1 MEVGYERIC
10 KGVSGD
16 PRPNAYTLPTVFS
29 RGFLSEVRR
38 VTYDSSKEAKG
49 AWIIH
54 HGRKLMLDVHGPA
67 EFPAIDVAAKTAT
80 LLAKLGQANQI
91 RIPMME
97 VRAVATASGLNPLE
111 LMGLLQMLETKRLVE
126 RSTDEISVLGV
137 NIASSLAHA
146 ADIYEDAGPK
156 QFERASISLAEI
168 ASTAPVHRKD
178 ASEQIGDLHHLTS
191 EDVSDFLNR
200 AEHIGFVDKEGDGD
214 DCLLFNGNLFRRES
228 VVKIQKVLA
237 SLDTEAEKAIR
248 QIDQELSTNGC
259 LKFSYVE
266 KVLSEALTKNLVE
279 AGVYDLNQ
287 VRNESGIHG
296 YITSPAAFHKFVD
309 PMVDDCFDMAKSLV
323 AALTYGMLSRPADQG
338 RITMLPALLR
348 KLISDEEVGPATA
361 IGRDYRVLEVEHVV
375 RLRQHP
381 KNSNMFFMK
390 LLKREIG
397 ELALH
402 VLTQG
407 DAHEQ
412 SLIHLPGA
420 PMSGYEGPES
430 SRVSLRRKQ
439 NPVSKRTTRD
449 LLEAV
454 RGGHFS

>member
-1 MEVGYERIC
+1 M
-10 KGVSGD
+10 
-16 PRPNAYTLPTVFS
+16 
-29 RGFLSEVRR
+29 
-38 VTYDSSKEAKG
+38 TYDSSKEARG

-54 HGRKLMLDVHGPA
+54 HGRKLMLDVLAPA
-67 EFPAIDVAAKTAT
+67 EFPAIDEAAKTAT
-80 LLAKLGQANQI
+80 LLAKLGQARQI
-91 RIPMME
+91 RIPMNE

-111 LMGLLQMLETKRLVE
+111 LKGLLQVLETRRLIE
-126 RSTDEISVLGV
+126 HSNDEISVLGV
-137 NIASSLAHA
+137 TIASSLAHA
-146 ADIYEDAGPK
+146 ADIFEDAGPK

-168 ASTAPVHRKD
+168 ASAAPIHREV

-191 EDVSDFLNR
+191 DEVSDFLDR
-200 AEHIGFVDKEGDGD
+200 AEAIGFVDKEGHGN

-228 VVKIQKVLA
+228 VVKTQKVIS
-237 SLDTEAEKAIR
+237 SLDARAEKAIR
-248 QIDQELSTNGC
+248 QIDQELSASGC
-259 LKFSYVE
+259 LKLSYVE
-266 KVLSEALTKNLVE
+266 RVLSEALTKILVE

-323 AALTYGMLSRPADQG
+323 AALTYGMLSRPAHQG

-348 KLISDEEVGPATA
+348 KLISEEEVGPATA

-375 RLRQHP
+375 RLRRDP
-381 KNSNMFFMK
+381 KYSNLFHMK
-390 LLKREIG
+390 LLKKEVG

-412 SLIHLPGA
+412 GLIHLPGA
-420 PMSGYEGPES
+420 PMSGYVGPEG
-430 SRVSLRRKQ
+430 SRVSLRRKE
-439 NPVSKRTTRD
+439 NPASKQTTRD
-449 LLEAV
+449 ILEAV